1 MAVKGLIDMHNV
13 LQFVIEGVVGKSYKG
28 DIAIDD
34 VSVNDGTC
42 PPTGKYIFIILQ
54 LFYLLIFLDNIQ
66 KV

>member
-1 MAVKGLIDMHNV
+1 M

-42 PPTGKYIFIILQ
+42 PPTGTFTCIFIIDIYEL
-54 LFYLLIFLDNIQ
+54 NE
-66 KV
+66 